1 MTTKT
6 SRTSNQQEK
15 ILKHLSKRRLSLTE
29 ARSRYAV
36 QNLSA
41 QICHLRNAGFDIYTL
56 SRKVTGKPT
65 VYGLN

>member
-6 SRTSNQQEK
+6 RNQKQR
-15 ILKHLSKRRLSLTE
+15 ILNHLEKRRLSLTE
-29 ARSRYAV
+29 AKSRYSV

-41 QICHLRNAGFDIYTL
+41 RISELRSDGFDIYTL
-56 SRKVTGKPT
+56 SRRVTGKST